1 MPQQFPTDRVPD
13 EVRARLA
20 ADLGTTDVTLLA
32 AGEARLP
39 TGEAVRVVDAVAPG
53 APNVVRRL
61 TWTDAGEIR
70 PVEEVERLAGRPLF
84 VPDPTPGRTGT
95 DVRRAPVQIRP
106 RVNDWRLD
114 RCQRVR
120 ETVTVTIPPTGAT
133 ATADVYLLA
142 DTTGSMSG
150 ILAAV
155 QAGASGILNHP
166 GLAGF
171 DVAWGVGNYRDF
183 PVGTGLNS
191 YAFAHQLAP
200 TTVHA
205 DADAAIAA
213 WAADEGADLPE
224 GQLYALDRLADDPG
238 IGWRTGS
245 RRIVV
250 WFGDAP
256 GHDPV
261 CPELT
266 GLPSAV
272 TEASVTAALQAAG
285 ITVVAVSTV
294 SGAPDALDGD
304 PVAGATDYGTCT
316 PGGTAGQATRI
327 TAATGGTHTSGID
340 TDTIATTLGDLI
352 ADAVASTGSVS
363 LVPTGD
369 AAVFVESITP
379 PAHGPLPGDE
389 EHVLQFEVTW
399 VGVKACLE
407 REQEFTGTL
416 DVVADG
422 VVVAAK
428 RVRVT
433 VPACRYHYVV
443 EMLCGVEK
451 EEREDCHPVVPGRY
465 ATTVT
470 ITNPTTCTA
479 TVEKR
484 LAVLVVEGKV
494 IGREPDVQDG
504 RPFARIELAPH
515 QATMDDCCALREV
528 VGEVDGLL
536 VAVLDV
542 TSDVPLAVSAVH
554 TSDRGERGGLTL
566 TTRSVEPRRAP

>member
-1 MPQQFPTDRVPD
+1 MPQPFPTDRVPD

-20 ADLGTTDVTLLA
+20 ADLGSTDVTLLA
-32 AGEARLP
+32 ATEARLP
-39 TGEAVRVVDAVAPG
+39 SGEAVRVVDAAAPG

-61 TWTDAGEIR
+61 TFTDAGDIR
-70 PVEEVERLAGRPLF
+70 PVEEVERLAGRRLF
-84 VPDPTPGRTGT
+84 VPDLTPGHIRP
-95 DVRRAPVQIRP
+95 DVRREPVRIEP
-106 RVNDWRLD
+106 RTNDWRLD
-114 RCQRVR
+114 RCQRAV

-133 ATADVYLLA
+133 PKADVYLLA
-142 DTTGSMSG
+142 DTTGSMAG

-171 DVAWGVGNYRDF
+171 DVAWGIGNYRDF
-183 PVGTGLNS
+183 PVGAGFSS

-205 DADAAIAA
+205 DADTAIAA
-213 WAADEGADLPE
+213 WAADEGFDLPE
-224 GQLYALDRLADDPG
+224 GQLFALDRLAVDPG
-238 IGWRTGS
+238 IGWRADS

-256 GHDPV
+256 GHDPI
-261 CPELT
+261 CPELS

-285 ITVVAVSTV
+285 ITVVAVSTM

-304 PVAGATDYGTCT
+304 PTLGSSDYGTCAA
-316 PGGTAGQATRI
+316 GGTPGQATRI

-340 TDTIATTLGDLI
+340 TDTIATTLGDLV
-352 ADAVASTGSVS
+352 AAAVASTGSVS

-369 AAVFVESITP
+369 AAAFVESITP
-379 PAHGPLPGDE
+379 PAYGPLPGDE

-399 VGVKACLE
+399 LGVRACLE
-407 REQEFTGTL
+407 REQVFTGTL

-428 RVRVT
+428 SVRVT
-433 VPACRYHYVV
+433 VPPCRYHYVV

-451 EEREDCHPVVPGRY
+451 EDREDCHPVVPGRY

-479 TVEKR
+479 TIEKH
-484 LAVLVVEGKV
+484 LALLVVEGDV

-504 RPFARIELAPH
+504 RLFARIELGPH

-528 VGEVDGLL
+528 VGRVDGLL
-536 VAVLDV
+536 VATLDV
-542 TSDVPLAVSAVH
+542 ISDVPLAVSAVH